1 MKFILLFFI
10 IFNAH
15 AETFL
20 ISGDTYDFFLEKDV
34 LVSGCKINQ
43 CEARKWLNSSFPSL
57 PNLTPYRSSMGS
69 LACKTI
75 PAALTVFGKHSN
87 GDRRAFCILK
97 DGSLI
102 ELNSFSK
109 KLEAK

>member
-1 MKFILLFFI
+1 
-10 IFNAH
+10 
-15 AETFL
+15 
-20 ISGDTYDFFLEKDV
+20 
-34 LVSGCKINQ
+34 
-43 CEARKWLNSSFPSL
+43 
-57 PNLTPYRSSMGS
+57 